1 MVIDPM
7 NKRHAENML
16 IKIREVTQAPI
27 KYLFYSHNHYDHAKG
42 GQVFKDEGAEII
54 SHIGAYE
61 YIKANPSPDL
71 VLPDTT
77 WSGDRTGYTL
87 GGTTLELYY
96 VGVSHGNGMT
106 TFVIPRE
113 KVTCKLEEETIPGLS
128 GGLSFK
134 LYGHTRLVEVVLM
147 TPCHPF
153 FLDSDIVIMF

>member
-71 VLPDTT
+71 LLPDTKWT
-77 WSGDRTGYTL
+77 GDRYSVTL
-87 GGTTLELYY
+87 GGTTLDLYY

-106 TFVIPRE
+106 AFVIPRE
-113 KVTCKLEEETIPGLS
+113 KVTCKIEEEMIPGLS
-128 GGLSFK
+128 WRLSLK
-134 LYGHTRLVEVVLM
+134 LNGQKRLVEYRL
-147 TPCHPF
+147 C
-153 FLDSDIVIMF
+153 

>member
-1 MVIDPM
+1 M

-71 VLPDTT
+71 VLPDTKWT
-77 WSGDRTGYTL
+77 GDRYSVTL
-87 GGTTLELYY
+87 GGTTLDLYY

-106 TFVIPRE
+106 AFVIPRE
-113 KVTCKLEEETIPGLS
+113 KVTCKIEEEMIPGLS
-128 GGLSFK
+128 WRLSLK
-134 LYGHTRLVEVVLM
+134 LNGQKRLVEYRL
-147 TPCHPF
+147 C
-153 FLDSDIVIMF
+153 

>member
-16 IKIREVTQAPI
+16 VKIREVTQAPI

-71 VLPDTT
+71 VLPDTKWT
-77 WSGDRTGYTL
+77 GDRYSVTL
-87 GGTTLELYY
+87 GGTTLDLYY

-106 TFVIPRE
+106 AFVIPRE
-113 KVTCKLEEETIPGLS
+113 KVTCKIEEEMIPGLS
-128 GGLSFK
+128 WRLSLK
-134 LYGHTRLVEVVLM
+134 LNGQKRLVEYRL
-147 TPCHPF
+147 C
-153 FLDSDIVIMF
+153 

>member
-71 VLPDTT
+71 VLPDTK
-77 WSGDRTGYTL
+77 WTGATYSVTL
-87 GGTTLELYY
+87 GGTTLELYF

-106 TFVIPRE
+106 AFVIPRE
-113 KVTCKLEEETIPGLS
+113 KVTCKLEEETVPGL
-128 GGLSFK
+128 GCCHLSFMVK
-134 LYGHTRLVEVVLM
+134 KGWLRF
-147 TPCHPF
+147 C
-153 FLDSDIVIMF
+153 

>member
-16 IKIREVTQAPI
+16 VKIREVTQAPI

-71 VLPDTT
+71 VLPDTKWT
-77 WSGDRTGYTL
+77 GDRYSVTL
-87 GGTTLELYY
+87 GGTTLDLYY

-106 TFVIPRE
+106 AFVIPRE
-113 KVTCKLEEETIPGLS
+113 KVTCKIEEEMIPGLS
-128 GGLSFK
+128 WRLSLK
-134 LYGHTRLVEVVLM
+134 LNGQKRLVEYML
-147 TPCHPF
+147 C
-153 FLDSDIVIMF
+153 

>member
-71 VLPDTT
+71 VLPDTK
-77 WSGDRTGYTL
+77 WTGATYSVTL
-87 GGTTLELYY
+87 GGTTLELYF

-106 TFVIPRE
+106 AFVIPRE
-113 KVTCKLEEETIPGLS
+113 KVTCKLEEETVHNRTEL
-128 GGLSFK
+128 LSFEVCGQK
-134 LYGHTRLVEVVLM
+134 RLVEFLM
-147 TPCHPF
+147 MIYCHPVVSVF
-153 FLDSDIVIMF
+153 C

>member
-16 IKIREVTQAPI
+16 VKIREVTQAPI

-71 VLPDTT
+71 VLPDTKLT
-77 WSGDRTGYTL
+77 GDRYSVTL
-87 GGTTLELYY
+87 GGTTLDLYY

-106 TFVIPRE
+106 AFVIPRE
-113 KVTCKLEEETIPGLS
+113 KVTCKIEEEMIPGLS
-128 GGLSFK
+128 WRLSLK
-134 LYGHTRLVEVVLM
+134 LNGQKRLVEYRL
-147 TPCHPF
+147 C
-153 FLDSDIVIMF
+153 